1 MKPLSHSASEKNAA
15 GEVELGFTV
24 ADVEAFYREMSSKGV
39 LFSMHPRNRIS
50 ALCWPSLSILKGHIA
65 GWARKRR
72 SRQRLAAGMKWRTLM
87 HVAHGKVADEGI
99 PCGRYHGKKTQKIR
113 IDQHTSW
120 GAWRVVAWLFTIGF
134 LHLNS

>member
-50 ALCWPSLSILKGHIA
+50 AV
-65 GWARKRR
+65 
-72 SRQRLAAGMKWRTLM
+72 LAQFVDSEG
-87 HVAHGKVADEGI
+87 AHCRV
-99 PCGRYHGKKTQKIR
+99 
-113 IDQHTSW
+113 
-120 GAWRVVAWLFTIGF
+120 GAEAA
-134 LHLNS
+134 